1 MLILL
6 STECKRCRVECW
18 LCTPCAWFRL
28 PLTPAGLDSNWA
40 SHSHYQWCPSKAHVD
55 LYPTYT
61 VKKKNQIID
70 KFLFYIIGACIWHT
84 FTVILNLI
92 LNYQG
97 ILFQEELL
105 TSSLKIF
112 LLSFLM
118 YALWTMSP
126 SFSLSVIQPTSL
138 TNSNSI
144 SIVSLAIFRYSWS

>member
-84 FTVILNLI
+84 STIILNLI